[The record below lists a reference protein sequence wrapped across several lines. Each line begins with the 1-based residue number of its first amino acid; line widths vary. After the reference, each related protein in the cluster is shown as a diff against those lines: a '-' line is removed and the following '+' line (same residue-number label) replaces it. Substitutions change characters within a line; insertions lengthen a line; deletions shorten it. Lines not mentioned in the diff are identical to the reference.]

1 MSASCTVTRSTAL
14 SHGHLSPFCIL
25 RSLLGQQTVL
35 CFNSCHSLSDTHC
48 PRKGAEEPSNSM
60 SKTVFLCDGNN
71 LFKPISKMRRI
82 LKTNLTL
89 AVKNYSAWLEFLS
102 EQYLQPVKSF
112 LLESFNSEN
121 FIPCA
126 FMLYTLEGEGSRQR
140 SGHIET
146 GIRKCAHLSS
156 SSLYTTV

>member
-1 MSASCTVTRSTAL
+1 
-14 SHGHLSPFCIL
+14 
-25 RSLLGQQTVL
+25 
-35 CFNSCHSLSDTHC
+35 
-48 PRKGAEEPSNSM
+48 M

-156 SSLYTTV
+156 SSLYTTVQMLPPRDSQPFPSFMAISVKLNCCCSCCLLLLHFHFQFGLSGGMNRRE

>member
-1 MSASCTVTRSTAL
+1 
-14 SHGHLSPFCIL
+14 
-25 RSLLGQQTVL
+25 
-35 CFNSCHSLSDTHC
+35 
-48 PRKGAEEPSNSM
+48 M
-60 SKTVFLCDGNN
+60 SKTVFLCDGNH
-71 LFKPISKMRRI
+71 LFKPISKMGRI

-156 SSLYTTV
+156 SSPHNTVQMLPPRDSQPFPSFMAISVKLNCCCSCYLLLLHFHFQFGLSGGMNRRE